1 MKKNQVG
8 GILVLVILISFIC
21 GSISGFIVLSGRSNS
36 NKEESIINLTHSGI
50 VLNEEDSISKGV
62 EAVYDAVVVVEGFN
76 KGKLSS
82 TGTGFIYK
90 VTKEKAYIMTN
101 HHVIDGVEEVKV
113 MLSDETIL
121 NAEVMGSEVY
131 SDIGVL
137 AVDASKV
144 KSVAVIGDSTK
155 LNVGDTL
162 FTVGSPEGSEY
173 AGTVTKGILSGKDRL
188 VSVSLSGSNQYDYYM
203 KVLQTDAAINPGNSG
218 GPICNINGEVIG
230 VTNMKLVDSTVE
242 GMGFAIP
249 IEDALIY
256 ASTLEKGEEV
266 KRPYLGIGMCDVT
279 DTTRLFYNKV
289 LLDEKITYG
298 VVVLEV
304 DENSTASQAK
314 LKKGDVIIELAGEK
328 ISTLAHLRY
337 ELYKHTPGEEIEI
350 KYIRDNKEKT
360 VKIKLT
366 AKEGE

>member
-1 MKKNQVG
+1 MKKNKVG
-8 GILVLVILISFIC
+8 GILILVILISFIC
-21 GSISGFIVLSGRSNS
+21 GSIGGYLIFSNTSS
-36 NKEESIINLTHSGI
+36 NDDNVINLVHSSV
-50 VLNEEDSISKGV
+50 VLTEEDSISKGV
-62 EAVYDAVVVVEGFN
+62 ETVYDAVVVVEGFSN
-76 KGKLSS
+76 NQLVS

-90 VTKEKAYIMTN
+90 KTKSKAYIMTN
-101 HHVIDGVEEVKV
+101 HHVIDGIQTVKV
-113 MLSDETIL
+113 ILSDKTVID
-121 NAEVMGSEVY
+121 AEVMGSESY

-137 AVDASKV
+137 AVESNQV
-144 KSVAVIGDSTK
+144 NHVAVMGDTSK
-155 LNVGDTL
+155 LSVGDTL
-162 FTVGSPEGSEY
+162 FTVGSPEGSTY

-188 VSVSLSGSNQYDYYM
+188 VSVSVSNTNQYDYYM

-256 ASTLEKGEEV
+256 AETLEKGEQV
-266 KRPYLGIGMCDVT
+266 VRPYLGIGMCDIT

-289 LLDEKITYG
+289 ILDEKITYG
-298 VVVLEV
+298 VVVLEI
-304 DENSTASQAK
+304 DENSAANKAK

-328 ISTLAHLRY
+328 IESLAHLRY

-350 KYIRDNKEKT
+350 KYIRDGKEKK
-360 VKIKLT
+360 VKITLT
-366 AKEGE
+366 ENNNE